1 MLIMGIM
8 TAIFIPSMFYRPT
21 QPPLDTFIQQMN
33 GLIQTGVLEAIRTN
47 VLHRI
52 FFDFTKNR
60 ITLEIAQQKN
70 TTAEDKTAPYIPVT
84 DLATPVTI
92 IIPDSLQT
100 PFPHFYIG
108 PTEET
113 GNLKTIYFFIGADGS
128 VQEVKFDVIDIEN
141 KIKITVM
148 TNPFSGQ
155 LVTI

>member
-8 TAIFIPSMFYRPT
+8 TAIFIPSMFYRSA
-21 QPPLDTFIQQMN
+21 QPPLDRFVQQLN
-33 GLIQTGVLEAIRTN
+33 ELIQTGIVEAIRTN

-52 FFDFTKNR
+52 FFDFTKNM

-70 TTAEDKTAPYIPVT
+70 TTAEEKTAPYAPVVN
-84 DLATPVTI
+84 LATPVTI

-113 GNLKTIYFFIGADGS
+113 SSLKTIYFFIGADES

-141 KIKITVM
+141 KIKITLM